1 MPRTPRAVPSDGPRR
16 KAYNGAG
23 YGAGQRT
30 RTIHTTTCRLNQ
42 RALTWG
48 RLMLALVLLVE
59 ASGCSKDALRQHG
72 IEVEEGRVKKRVFE
86 F

>member
-1 MPRTPRAVPSDGPRR
+1 
-16 KAYNGAG
+16 
-23 YGAGQRT
+23 
-30 RTIHTTTCRLNQ
+30 
-42 RALTWG
+42 
-48 RLMLALVLLVE
+48 MLALVLLVE